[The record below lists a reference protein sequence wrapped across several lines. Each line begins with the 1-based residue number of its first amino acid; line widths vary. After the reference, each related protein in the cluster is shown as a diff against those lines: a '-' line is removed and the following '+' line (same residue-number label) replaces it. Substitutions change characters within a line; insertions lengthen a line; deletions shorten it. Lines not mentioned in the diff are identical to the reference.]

1 MMFIKQSIE
10 FSMTS
15 GGNKIEKTVKISEGF
30 FITKAKDSDIKD
42 ILEIEKLSFKGP
54 WSEDMFRSELRN
66 RVSSF
71 YTLRDSLDDNLLVGY
86 VVFWIVYGEA
96 QILNIVI
103 HPNYK
108 KRGLGRKLLDFAIDK
123 MKSQNA
129 YNIFLE
135 VRDSNKIARG
145 LYERSGFTEIGVRH
159 NYYGDEDAI
168 VMKLDL

>member
-1 MMFIKQSIE
+1 MPNLNKNDKNLSDFKIIKAI
-10 FSMTS
+10 
-15 GGNKIEKTVKISEGF
+15 
-30 FITKAKDSDIKD
+30 DSDIKD
-42 ILEIEKLSFKGP
+42 ILEIERLSFVGP

-71 YTLRDSLDDNLLVGY
+71 YTLRDTLDDNLLVGY
-86 VVFWIVYGEA
+86 VVFWVVYGEA
-96 QILNIVI
+96 QILNIVV

-108 KRGLGRKLLDFAIDK
+108 KRGLGRKLLDFAIGK
-123 MKSQNA
+123 MKSENA

-135 VRDSNKIARG
+135 VRDSNKVARG
-145 LYERSGFTEIGVRH
+145 LYERSGFTEIGVRR

>member
-1 MMFIKQSIE
+1 MIYNIVMPSQNKNKKVYKNDKNLSDFKIIKA
-10 FSMTS
+10 TD
-15 GGNKIEKTVKISEGF
+15 G
-30 FITKAKDSDIKD
+30 DIKD

-71 YTLRDSLDDNLLVGY
+71 YVLRDSLDNNLLVGY

-96 QILNIVI
+96 QILNIVV

-108 KRGLGRKLLDFAIDK
+108 KRGLGRKLLDFAVGK
-123 MKSQNA
+123 MKEQNA

-135 VRDSNKIARG
+135 VRDSNKVARG
-145 LYERSGFTEIGVRH
+145 MYERSGFTEIGVRH